1 MGKSSKEGSLIT
13 RARLLDSAEMLFAT
27 EGVEHVSLLRI
38 ACHAGLTRGA
48 LYWHFDNKNALLAA
62 MFERGYARIATRIEA
77 FSERISTGVLLEDV
91 QGFCLQLVEEP
102 FVDTQTMR
110 FFVILLARTEMTEQN
125 ALAIGFRHAVD
136 SLISV
141 LRTALDRAIGHGV
154 LPSTLDSRCCAH
166 YIHGQIVGALILTL
180 DTAPRT
186 SARAVARATVS
197 AALTALT
204 CPSVLDALS
213 TTRSTIR

>member
-1 MGKSSKEGSLIT
+1 
-13 RARLLDSAEMLFAT
+13 
-27 EGVEHVSLLRI
+27 
-38 ACHAGLTRGA
+38 
-48 LYWHFDNKNALLAA
+48 
-62 MFERGYARIATRIEA
+62 
-77 FSERISTGVLLEDV
+77 
-91 QGFCLQLVEEP
+91 
-102 FVDTQTMR
+102 MR

>member
-1 MGKSSKEGSLIT
+1 MGKSTKEDSLIT
-13 RARLLDSAEMLFAT
+13 RARLLDSAEMLFARD
-27 EGVEHVSLLRI
+27 GVEHVSLLRI
-38 ACHAGLTRGA
+38 ASLAGLTRGA

-62 MFERGYARIATRIEA
+62 MFERGYERIANRIEA
-77 FSERISTGVLLEDV
+77 FSERICRGVLLEDV
-91 QGFCLQLVEEP
+91 RAFCLQLVEEP
-102 FVDTQTMR
+102 FVDAQTTR
-110 FFVILLARTEMTEQN
+110 FFLILLARTELTERN
-125 ALAIGFRHAVD
+125 VLAIGFRHSVD

-141 LRTALDRAIGHGV
+141 LRRALDSAIGQSE

-180 DTAPRT
+180 DKAPRA
-186 SARAVARATVS
+186 SARAVACATVS

-213 TTRSTIR
+213 TARSTIR